1 MLGKLVAVWH
11 GIVWYLRE
19 ISGEVRYD
27 HYLEH
32 FAAEHP
38 GETPMSEVEFI
49 RALPVRLQTG
59 RRNFSSVPEPRFPY
73 RAAHPGRVSACSEY
87 EGIAVVFLRV
97 NRGRETGIE

>member
-19 ISGEVRYD
+19 ISGEARYD

-49 RALPVRLQTG
+49 RA
-59 RRNFSSVPEPRFPY
+59 
-73 RAAHPGRVSACSEY
+73 
-87 EGIAVVFLRV
+87 
-97 NRGRETGIE
+97 RE

>member
-19 ISGEVRYD
+19 ISGEARYD

-49 RALPVRLQTG
+49 RAREEYDPSPPQYQLLLLTG
-59 RRNFSSVPEPRFPY
+59 RNSITTP
-73 RAAHPGRVSACSEY
+73 
-87 EGIAVVFLRV
+87 
-97 NRGRETGIE
+97 

>member
-19 ISGEVRYD
+19 ISGEARYD

-49 RALPVRLQTG
+49 RAREEYDRLHQLLLLTG
-59 RRNFSSVPEPRFPY
+59 RNSITTP
-73 RAAHPGRVSACSEY
+73 
-87 EGIAVVFLRV
+87 
-97 NRGRETGIE
+97 

>member
-19 ISGEVRYD
+19 ISGEARYD

-49 RALPVRLQTG
+49 RAREEYDRLHPKKPARHGNYVAILPLQ
-59 RRNFSSVPEPRFPY
+59 SV
-73 RAAHPGRVSACSEY
+73 
-87 EGIAVVFLRV
+87 
-97 NRGRETGIE
+97 

>member
-19 ISGEVRYD
+19 ISGEARYD

-38 GETPMSEVEFI
+38 GETPMSEIEFI
-49 RALPVRLQTG
+49 RAREEYDRLHPNTSCCCCQ
-59 RRNFSSVPEPRFPY
+59 
-73 RAAHPGRVSACSEY
+73 AA
-87 EGIAVVFLRV
+87 IA
-97 NRGRETGIE
+97 

>member
-19 ISGEVRYD
+19 ISGEARYD

-38 GETPMSEVEFI
+38 GETRSNSFAPARNTTVSTPI
-49 RALPVRLQTG
+49 PV
-59 RRNFSSVPEPRFPY
+59 V
-73 RAAHPGRVSACSEY
+73 AADRPQ
-87 EGIAVVFLRV
+87 
-97 NRGRETGIE
+97 

>member
-19 ISGEVRYD
+19 ISGEARYD

-49 RALPVRLQTG
+49 RAREEYDRLHPIYT
-59 RRNFSSVPEPRFPY
+59 FSY
-73 RAAHPGRVSACSEY
+73 RYAHF
-87 EGIAVVFLRV
+87 GILWSY
-97 NRGRETGIE
+97 N

>member
-19 ISGEVRYD
+19 ISGEARYD

-49 RALPVRLQTG
+49 APRGIRPSPPPIPV
-59 RRNFSSVPEPRFPY
+59 V
-73 RAAHPGRVSACSEY
+73 AADRPQ
-87 EGIAVVFLRV
+87 
-97 NRGRETGIE
+97 

>member
-1 MLGKLVAVWH
+1 MRHWLPFFQGEPIISERKTKCIGKLVAVWH

-19 ISGEVRYD
+19 ISGEARYD

-49 RALPVRLQTG
+49 RAREEYDRL
-59 RRNFSSVPEPRFPY
+59 
-73 RAAHPGRVSACSEY
+73 HPNTSCCC
-87 EGIAVVFLRV
+87 
-97 NRGRETGIE
+97 

>member
-19 ISGEVRYD
+19 ISGEARYD

-49 RALPVRLQTG
+49 RARENTTVSTPIPV
-59 RRNFSSVPEPRFPY
+59 V
-73 RAAHPGRVSACSEY
+73 AADRPQ
-87 EGIAVVFLRV
+87 
-97 NRGRETGIE
+97 

>member
-19 ISGEVRYD
+19 ISGEARYD

-38 GETPMSEVEFI
+38 GETPMSDGLNSFAPARNTTVSTPI
-49 RALPVRLQTG
+49 PV
-59 RRNFSSVPEPRFPY
+59 V
-73 RAAHPGRVSACSEY
+73 AADRPQ
-87 EGIAVVFLRV
+87 
-97 NRGRETGIE
+97 